1 MTLTAAPCAAL
12 FCSLLLLVQGC
23 GPLGV
28 HASTL
33 PDLLFRSAG
42 RVSSVEPIDLAGNAA
57 AVEAVARAR
66 SYRGELIVLAATASH
81 WPYAINAVSE
91 LALLGMEHYVFIAPS
106 RTDCDVLRARRP
118 GLACVF
124 STLVSN
130 TTMAQEKSFTVWTTR
145 KRYVGRWAALGLGV
159 LQADLDVIWYA
170 NPYPALKGALRNVSL
185 VHLQEGKCNEGRANG
200 GMLYAQ
206 SACDGSTAHW
216 VLREVYERVRR
227 NEDDPRILETHYPG
241 LFSDEPVKAPAPF
254 PEQKYREIVRRC
266 SDEQDTLRDALL
278 SAFTGQDL
286 HYYNVRS
293 YAWQHTGKEQWFER
307 FAAAKGEDFHCD
319 RVEFGAE
326 SLPGVCYVP
335 SKPGKAPRALVRE
348 LTPHTRARINRD
360 ASEAEVF
367 CDGERPLELG
377 GFAPYELFGGVGLA
391 MNQHTRDR
399 DCSQLSVTTV
409 PGQLWARAPV
419 SPTSI
424 VHLVGVSHPGRGVM
438 QRVAGAWE
446 ASIDPQLTEADH
458 VPPARRRG
466 RALALAWPLDVQR
479 FESLD
484 EFEELLQSLLMAADA
499 TERVMAVPAT
509 LCKLAH
515 TNSRGKWWTGWNS
528 FYQLPIGPGQAATS
542 TALAQPPHV
551 EAPIDRACIWLM
563 QKQEYCKEWE
573 MLHPPDLDK
582 MVAAQGGPTSV
593 KKVPLEQLLATVEGG
608 GSSWEALTWS
618 PHASAPQLPDAD
630 FAFDAAKLDALVGGE
645 EAVVVIDIGE
655 RHKLPWGVTNIAPGS
670 AVDARI
676 KDRDV
681 RKCIIVKDHQPTGR
695 FSASADRAAEAATR
709 TETHDAAGTHL
720 SKPPSPSPPPS
731 LPSLP
736 LEKDGSAAL
745 ADVVEEQPVAS
756 SGVEQAVRTAAT
768 ACAQDNA
775 VALVSC
781 DASKKS
787 DIDDTSQPGP
797 CLRQRQGQRQG
808 PPQCPPAEAP
818 VTDQAPSCSLAGG
831 AAEHGCGC
839 VLLVPPCELVP
850 AAHSMGDAV
859 TVQAAVAAVHRGCD
873 GQVVLDVAYFGGSF
887 ALHGLA
893 GVTAAIPYANALAHA
908 HVYSDV
914 VVLGTDVLDGRYGVR
929 NACWAAALA
938 ARRVQH
944 ARPVSL
950 VSISYDGEQEY
961 AAAIV
966 GQLLPVRAL
975 YRARNAASVA
985 SLQMLG
991 ATAVEQTFDIAYLA
1005 PSYVP
1010 QGAAAERS
1018 IAWVRERKDAGDLVL
1033 AANLF
1038 VYEVAQERVAGQW
1051 VAHAAT
1057 ELMAACAALPT
1068 GRRVS
1073 VMLVA
1078 HDWRRDRMV
1087 KLGIESEVEMLKEVQ
1102 RAIQAS
1108 SGGEGD
1114 CASVHLFAGGEQQLP
1129 SAERAV
1135 LDQVDVVFSGYMH
1148 LMIIAASTGAP
1159 ILGIGTQPK
1168 FRRLISDVFHSSS
1181 IDTDRYGAAGIAYV
1195 VKHEEAHNPCA
1206 FVLLQAP
1213 PY

>member
-736 LEKDGSAAL
+736 LEEDGRAAL
-745 ADVVEEQPVAS
+745 ADVVEEQPAAS
-756 SGVEQAVRTAAT
+756 SGVEQAVRAAAT
-768 ACAQDNA
+768 ACAKDNA

-797 CLRQRQGQRQG
+797 CLRQAAAMRAAGLGTVVLAAVEDAACSEDGCCVFVSHAALALARWMG
-808 PPQCPPAEAP
+808 AKTALENGIDVLITDAAEAEP
-818 VTDQAPSCSLAGG
+818 PLLTPNQLPALRTPAGG
-831 AAEHGCGC
+831 E
-839 VLLVPPCELVP
+839 
-850 AAHSMGDAV
+850 
-859 TVQAAVAAVHRGCD
+859 
-873 GQVVLDVAYFGGSF
+873 
-887 ALHGLA
+887 
-893 GVTAAIPYANALAHA
+893 
-908 HVYSDV
+908 YSA
-914 VVLGTDVLDGRYGVR
+914 LDGVAMLSLLRDDADDADGPVSLKR
-929 NACWAAALA
+929 LFLRAGEPGAALA
-938 ARRVQH
+938 AAVVERLRFF
-944 ARPVSL
+944 
-950 VSISYDGEQEY
+950 
-961 AAAIV
+961 
-966 GQLLPVRAL
+966 
-975 YRARNAASVA
+975 ASA
-985 SLQMLG
+985 
-991 ATAVEQTFDIAYLA
+991 
-1005 PSYVP
+1005 
-1010 QGAAAERS
+1010 
-1018 IAWVRERKDAGDLVL
+1018 AGDR
-1033 AANLF
+1033 AEF
-1038 VYEVAQERVAGQW
+1038 
-1051 VAHAAT
+1051 
-1057 ELMAACAALPT
+1057 AL
-1068 GRRVS
+1068 
-1073 VMLVA
+1073 
-1078 HDWRRDRMV
+1078 
-1087 KLGIESEVEMLKEVQ
+1087 IE
-1102 RAIQAS
+1102 
-1108 SGGEGD
+1108 
-1114 CASVHLFAGGEQQLP
+1114 
-1129 SAERAV
+1129 
-1135 LDQVDVVFSGYMH
+1135 
-1148 LMIIAASTGAP
+1148 
-1159 ILGIGTQPK
+1159 
-1168 FRRLISDVFHSSS
+1168 
-1181 IDTDRYGAAGIAYV
+1181 AGIAGNCATLAVAGDSSFAGEQAVLNDVLESLSLGVAVYTRSRRTCDFDGRRTDGAETFDASTHCLSLLSLV
-1195 VKHEEAHNPCA
+1195 PDDGSVKARST
-1206 FVLLQAP
+1206 AP
-1213 PY
+1213 RACQVSAGRWMLPEPSPPPPPPPPFDAALAP